1 MEINIYKDE
10 EKKHSKLVED
20 LQELPKINAP
30 DSFEFLLM
38 TRIQNKK
45 FENEKVIKEQF
56 NFVKFFA
63 PSAVVV
69 SVILL
74 FFIFFPGNDSQY
86 ENPLMSDPQQIAS
99 QIELQKDISE
109 RTGRSESSENK
120 GIPRPDESS
129 PTITFNVNVN
139 PNDAVLKQNSK
150 YPIFRNRSVALDD
163 YITGENQRRNNLQQ
177 GNVVKSGDAS
187 PEFDGFFVREEPDQ
201 KTIEKYRA
209 MLDSVKR
216 AQTKADSLKRAKK
229 VE

>member
-1 MEINIYKDE
+1 MGINIYNDE
-10 EKKHSKLVED
+10 EKKHSKLIED
-20 LQELPKINAP
+20 LKELPKINTP
-30 DSFEFLLM
+30 DNFEFLLM
-38 TRIQNKK
+38 TRIQNKN

-63 PSAVVV
+63 PSAVVL
-69 SVILL
+69 SVIVL

-86 ENPLMSDPQQIAS
+86 DNPLMSDPQQIAS
-99 QIELQKDISE
+99 QIDLQKDNSE
-109 RTGRSESSENK
+109 LTGKSASSESKSITK
-120 GIPRPDESS
+120 IDQSS
-129 PTITFNVNVN
+129 PAFNVSVN

-187 PEFDGFFVREEPDQ
+187 PEFDGFFIREEPDQ

-216 AQTKADSLKRAKK
+216 AQAKADSLKRAKK
-229 VE
+229 TE